1 MKIAYLRVS
10 STDQSTDRQEIQADK
25 TYEDKATGTNTDRP
39 QLQEMLRNLRSG
51 DEVYV
56 WSIDRLARSISDMHD
71 LIKQITGADCSVHFI
86 KENLTFTS
94 DKSNPMN
101 ELLLNMLASVYQF
114 ETAIRKE
121 RQLEG
126 IAKAKEKG
134 VYQGRSTAM
143 RQKAKVIELLN
154 DGVSQRKIAEQVGIS
169 LSSVQRIVKMQKQE
183 GE

>member
-10 STDQSTDRQEIQADK
+10 TTDQSTDRQEIQADK

-39 QLQEMLRNLRSG
+39 QLQEMLRNLRKG
-51 DEVYV
+51 DEVHV

-71 LIKQITGADCSVHFI
+71 LIKQITESGCSVHFI
-86 KENLTFTS
+86 KENLVFTA

-143 RQKAKVIELLN
+143 RQKARVVQLLN
-154 DGVSQRKIAEQVGIS
+154 DGMSQRNIAKEVGIS
-169 LSSVQRIVKMQKQE
+169 LSSVQRIVKKNKE
-183 GE
+183 E

>member
-10 STDQSTDRQEIQADK
+10 STDQHTDRQEITADK
-25 TYEDKATGTNTDRP
+25 TYTDKATGTNTDRP
-39 QLQEMLRNLRSG
+39 QLQEMLRSIREG
-51 DEVYV
+51 DEVHV

-71 LIKQITGADCSVHFI
+71 LIQQITGAGCSVHFL
-86 KENLTFTS
+86 KENLTFTA

-134 VYQGRSTAM
+134 VYEGRTTAM
-143 RQKAKVIELLN
+143 RQSAEVLKLLEE
-154 DGVSQRKIAEQVGIS
+154 GMSQRKIAEQVDIS
-169 LSSVQRIVKMQKQE
+169 LSSVQRIVKKHKQ
-183 GE
+183 